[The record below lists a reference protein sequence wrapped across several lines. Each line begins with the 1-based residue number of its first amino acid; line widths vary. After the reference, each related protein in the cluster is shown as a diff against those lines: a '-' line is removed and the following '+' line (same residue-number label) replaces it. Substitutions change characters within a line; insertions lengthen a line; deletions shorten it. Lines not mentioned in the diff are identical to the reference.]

1 MQGDDWLLLKD
12 LYSHSSSRIKWAGQL
27 SNHIYIGLGVRQG
40 GVLST
45 SHYKRYNK
53 PLLLHLEDAYSEVK
67 IGSVIIPNITVADDL
82 AVISKKRP
90 TIQVMIWDVEN
101 NADRE
106 RYGIHLSKSSSLI
119 YCPGRKS

>member
-1 MQGDDWLLLKD
+1 MDQISLLRKLFLDGVQGDDWLLLKD

-53 PLLLHLEDAYSEVK
+53 PLLLHLEDTYSEVK

-82 AVISKKRP
+82 AVISKKKAYNTGYDLGR
-90 TIQVMIWDVEN
+90 
-101 NADRE
+101 RE
-106 RYGIHLSKSSSLI
+106 
-119 YCPGRKS
+119 